1 MLFVRPG
8 RLSDLDALE
17 KMARAARPVLHSLP
31 HDRQALEARVALSE
45 DSFRADVD
53 FPGEEFY
60 LFVLEDSA
68 TGELLG
74 TSSIVASAGYAAP
87 FYAFRNDAL
96 IHASRELRVS
106 RKIHALTMSHELT
119 GKSRLAGFY
128 LDPSV
133 LDGVHARSEALPPQ
147 AAAAAAHLLSRARM
161 IYVAANRRRFT
172 SEVFSLLL
180 GVTDDAGVSPFWEA
194 VGRRFFGRDF
204 PEIEKISGGR
214 SATFIAEV
222 MPSYPLYVPL
232 LPEAA
237 QRVLGEPNP
246 KSLLAYDIHLEEG
259 FEPDRFVDIFDAGP
273 VLTAHVDRSACV
285 THNETRT
292 VRETAEPRHTAGAP
306 RTPETAAESA
316 GGAVAAAG
324 ASQVPDTQ
332 TYLVASNREGE
343 FRCLLAELPADESE
357 GATLASAARAVL
369 EVVHGDF
376 VRCVPLH
383 RRAADPG
390 EAADDDA
397 DVYREPSAGRSSVR
411 SASAAQGARR

>member
-60 LFVLEDSA
+60 LFVLEDSG

-96 IHASRELRVS
+96 IHASRELHVS
-106 RKIHALTMSHELT
+106 RKVHALTMSHELT

-133 LDGVHARSEALPPQ
+133 LDGGHARAETLLPQ

-161 IYVAANRRRFT
+161 MYVAANRRRFT

-273 VLTAHVDRSACV
+273 VLTAHVDRSACM
-285 THNETRT
+285 THNETRM
-292 VRETAEPRHTAGAP
+292 VRETAEPRHNAGVP
-306 RTPETAAESA
+306 LTPESAAESA
-316 GGAVAAAG
+316 GGAAAAAG
-324 ASQVPDTQ
+324 AQ

-369 EVVHGDF
+369 EVVHGDL

-397 DVYREPSAGRSSVR
+397 DLYEEPASDRGSSR